1 MKWTEDFKGYM
12 QFTTVNLFIIYL
24 LILLL
29 ATA

>member
-1 MKWTEDFKGYM
+1 MKWTDDFKGYM
-12 QFTTVNLFIIYL
+12 QFTLVNLFIIYV

>member
-1 MKWTEDFKGYM
+1 MKWTDDFKGYM
-12 QFTTVNLFIIYL
+12 QFTLVNLLIIYV

>member
-1 MKWTEDFKGYM
+1 MKWFDDFTGYM
-12 QFTTVNLFIIYL
+12 QFTIVNLFIIYL

>member
-1 MKWTEDFKGYM
+1 MKWTDDFKGYM
-12 QFTTVNLFIIYL
+12 QFTLVNLFIIYL